1 MVHNRTSLVWVAGG
15 VAFVVAVGIIYI
27 MLFGGKEKLRG
38 GKELARINDRVIT
51 VAEFEREMEQ
61 LPPDFKTLVIDK
73 KGRKAFLENLVEREL
88 LLQEGLKKG
97 LDKNEEILAKVKQ
110 FKQGLITETLIE
122 ELCAGKDAVSD
133 DAVRAYYQKNHAKY
147 LLGERVRVRHIMV
160 KTLEQAKEIKKRLN
174 QGEDFIALA
183 KQYSI
188 WPTRQQGGDLGYI
201 QRGMVDKVF
210 EQAAF
215 SLSKGEVSGI
225 VKTKLG
231 YHIIRL
237 EDRQK
242 PRQLTFPE
250 VQADIR
256 TFLRDNKRKEVL
268 TSHLKGLR
276 EGAQIYINEKVL
288 AAEEEGR

>member
-1 MVHNRTSLVWVAGG
+1 MIRNRTRLFLVAGCVALLVAAG
-15 VAFVVAVGIIYI
+15 VSYVMV
-27 MLFGGKEKLRG
+27 FGGKEKFRG

-51 VAEFEREMEQ
+51 VGEFEREMEQ
-61 LPPDFKTLVIDK
+61 LPPDFKALVIDK
-73 KGRKAFLENLVEREL
+73 KGRKAFLENLIEREL

-97 LDKNEEILAKVKQ
+97 LDKNADLLAKVEQ

-133 DAVRAYYQKNHAKY
+133 DEVRSYYEKNRGKY

-160 KTLEQAKEIKKRLN
+160 ETLEQAREIKKRLQ

-201 QRGMVDKVF
+201 RRGMVDKAF

-215 SLSKGEVSGI
+215 SLRPGEVSGI

-256 TFLRDNKRKEVL
+256 RFLRDKKRKEIL
-268 TSHLKGLR
+268 TAHVKVLR
-276 EGAQIYINEKVL
+276 EGARISVNEKLL
-288 AAEEEGR
+288 AAEEGT

>member
-1 MVHNRTSLVWVAGG
+1 MIRNRTRFFWVAGC
-15 VAFVVAVGIIYI
+15 VALVVAAGITYV
-27 MLFGGKEKLRG
+27 LVFGGREKLRG

-61 LPPDFKTLVIDK
+61 LPPNVKTLVIDE
-73 KGRKAFLENLVEREL
+73 KGRKAFLENLIEREL

-97 LDKNEEILAKVKQ
+97 LDKNEDILAKVEQ
-110 FKQGLITETLIE
+110 FKQGLITEALIE

-133 DAVRAYYQKNHAKY
+133 DEVRTYYEKNRARY

-160 KTLEQAKEIKKRLN
+160 QTLEQAREIKKRLRE
-174 QGEDFIALA
+174 GEDFIALA

-201 QRGMVDKVF
+201 QRGMVDKAF

-215 SLSKGEVSGI
+215 GLRTGEVSGI
-225 VKTKLG
+225 VKTKYG

-250 VQADIR
+250 VQADVR
-256 TFLRDNKRKEVL
+256 TFLRDKKRKEIL
-268 TSHLKGLR
+268 TSHVKALR
-276 EGAQIYINEKVL
+276 ERGRISINEKLL
-288 AAEEEGR
+288 AAEEGT

>member
-1 MVHNRTSLVWVAGG
+1 MIRNRTRLFWVAGC
-15 VAFVVAVGIIYI
+15 VALVVAAGIIYV
-27 MLFGGKEKLRG
+27 LELGGKEKLRG
-38 GKELARINDRVIT
+38 GRELVRINDHVIT
-51 VAEFEREMEQ
+51 VAQFEREMEQ
-61 LPPDFKTLVIDK
+61 LPPDFKTLVINK
-73 KGRKAFLENLVEREL
+73 KGRKAFLENLIEREL

-97 LDKNEEILAKVKQ
+97 LDKNEDILTKVEQ

-133 DAVRAYYQKNHAKY
+133 EEVRSYYEKNRGKY
-147 LLGERVRVRHIMV
+147 QLGERVRVRHIMV
-160 KTLEQAKEIKKRLN
+160 ETLERAREIKKQLQ

-201 QRGMVDKVF
+201 QRGMVDKAF

-215 SLSKGEVSGI
+215 SLHIGEVSSI

-256 TFLRDNKRKEVL
+256 RFLRDKKRKEIL
-268 TSHLKGLR
+268 TAHVKVLR
-276 EGAQIYINEKVL
+276 EGARISVNEKLL
-288 AAEEEGR
+288 AAEEGT